1 MKTLIRTLL
10 CSFMLLLPLMSN
22 AAPISGKAPNF
33 TLASNGD
40 SNIQLSELRGKVVMV
55 NFWATW
61 CGPCRQEMPELDK
74 LYQRYS
80 SAGFEI
86 LGVNVEQDRAE
97 PLAMLKKKPVTFPI
111 LFDTESIVSRLYDV
125 SAMPTTV
132 LIDRDGNLR
141 QLYKGYKPGYEDK
154 YRADIRALIKE

>member
-1 MKTLIRTLL
+1 MIKLMKKI
-10 CSFMLLLPLMSN
+10 SFFVGLMLSLNTFAS
-22 AAPISGKAPNF
+22 PIKGKATDF
-33 TLASNGD
+33 TLPSKSGE
-40 SNIQLSELRGKVVMV
+40 NIQLSDLRGKVVMI

-86 LGVNVEQDRAE
+86 LGVNVESELDE
-97 PLAMLKKKPVTFPI
+97 PKVFLKKNPVSFPV
-111 LFDTESIVSRLYDV
+111 LFDTESDV
-125 SAMPTTV
+125 SEAYNVQAMPTTV

-154 YRADIRALIKE
+154 YRTDIRALIRE